1 MIIPAGIQ
9 VAARAAVATVAFATV
24 QLSNPLA
31 SVAEV
36 GYIPSSSASSSQVID
51 PIPPRLKA
59 CNANT
64 NCISSGY
71 IEPPNRYMSPLK
83 TLSDKETAYRRAVR
97 DLSNSKNNNYYN
109 KIETISKD
117 FYIHIEVPGT
127 APGPKSIDDIEL
139 LFTNDNIVNLRC
151 EARVTLPPPPFCVQK
166 NCINGNMDQRRRV
179 EDIARILGL
188 PSADYERM
196 TQTAKWSPIFFNS
209 DRVPGFDDDDDD
221 Y

>member
-1 MIIPAGIQ
+1 MIIPTGIQ
-9 VAARAAVATVAFATV
+9 TAARAAVATVAFATV

-36 GYIPSSSASSSQVID
+36 GYIPSSSSSQIE
-51 PIPPRLKA
+51 PPRLKA

-97 DLSNSKNNNYYN
+97 DLSNSNNNNYYYN

-196 TQTAKWSPIFFNS
+196 AQTAKWSPIFFNS
-209 DRVPGFDDDDDD
+209 DRVPGFDDDD

>member
-1 MIIPAGIQ
+1 MMIIPAGIHA
-9 VAARAAVATVAFATV
+9 AARAAVATIAFATV
-24 QLSNPLA
+24 QLSHPIA

-36 GYIPSSSASSSQVID
+36 GYMPSSSSSQTID
-51 PIPPRLKA
+51 PTPPRLKA

-71 IEPPNRYMSPLK
+71 LEPPNRYMSPLK
-83 TLSDKETAYRRAVR
+83 TLSDRETAYRRAVR
-97 DLSNSKNNNYYN
+97 DLSNSNSNNYYN

-127 APGPKSIDDIEL
+127 APGPNSIDDIEL

-151 EARVTLPPPPFCVQK
+151 EARITLPPPPFCVQK

-188 PSADYERM
+188 PSTDYERM
-196 TQTAKWSPIFFNS
+196 VQTAKWSPIFFNS
-209 DRVPGFDDDDDD
+209 DRVPGFDDDD